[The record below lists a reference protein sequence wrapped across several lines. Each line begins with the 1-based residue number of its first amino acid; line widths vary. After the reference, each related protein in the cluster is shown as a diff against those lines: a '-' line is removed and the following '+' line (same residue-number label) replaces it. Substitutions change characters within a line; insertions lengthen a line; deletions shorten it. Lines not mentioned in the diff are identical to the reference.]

1 MQTHNPSVESLA
13 KNKRVLVIGLG
24 NLERSDDGVGVVT
37 ARQLKLAAQS
47 CVAVK
52 ESSADLT
59 TLFDVWRGYDEVI
72 LVDAMH
78 AGDTPGRIRWFDVS
92 VTDLPEATF
101 AEHSTHAFGLHQA
114 IAMARA
120 LGELP
125 RSVLVVGV
133 QGVDFAPGV
142 MLSTDVRDAVDGV
155 VTAILARIG
164 EMEGT
169 HA

>member
-1 MQTHNPSVESLA
+1 MHTRNPSGDSQT

-24 NLERSDDGVGVVT
+24 NLERSDDGVGLVIARRLKPITQSFVT
-37 ARQLKLAAQS
+37 I
-47 CVAVK
+47 K
-52 ESSADLT
+52 ESSGDLT
-59 TLFDVWRGYDEVI
+59 TLLDLWRGYDEVI

-78 AGDTPGRIRWFDVS
+78 SGDTPGRVRWFEVS
-92 VTDLPEATF
+92 GSELPEVKF

-125 RSVLVVGV
+125 RTVFVVGV
-133 QGVDFAPGV
+133 QGADFASGV
-142 MLSTDVRDAVDGV
+142 MLSPEVWDAVDGIV
-155 VTAILARIG
+155 REILARIG
-164 EMEGT
+164 EMESA